1 MTPARVLMLTTGF
14 PRFVGDLFGSFVF
27 EQARALVARGVQV
40 EVLAPHER
48 GIARSEEVCGVGV
61 RRFRYM
67 WPASLQKVAYGGGI
81 PTNVRSSWLVRFE
94 LPLFFLGYALGAR
107 RCGGRADL
115 VHCHWTV
122 SGLVALWAL
131 GRKKKIVLSVRGS
144 DINLFKSGV
153 LRRLNGYI
161 TRRVDRVV
169 AVSAAIG
176 EQLAAGG
183 VERKK
188 IAVIYNGV
196 DERFC
201 PGDRDGQRRA
211 LDIPTDHFTVLFVGL
226 LVPVKGVEL
235 LLEALAAW
243 RDEPNWTCLLVGDGP
258 LLNEL
263 KARCAELGIAHAVRF
278 VGRRPSGEVAQW
290 MQAADALVLPSYS
303 EGRPNVVLEA
313 QACGLPVVA
322 TRVGGT
328 PELVRD
334 GETGLLVDSGSAE
347 QLGAALATLR
357 HQPDRRCQMGL
368 QARQHVE
375 RSGQT
380 WARSAEA
387 LHALYADVLGEN

>member
-1 MTPARVLMLTTGF
+1 MTSPRVLMLTTGF

-27 EQARALVARGVQV
+27 EQARALVARGVDV

-61 RRFRYM
+61 RRFRYA
-67 WPASLQKVAYGGGI
+67 WPAALQRVAYGGGI
-81 PTNVRSSWLVRFE
+81 PTNVRRSWLVRFE
-94 LPLFFLGYALGAR
+94 LPFFLLGYALGAR
-107 RCGGRADL
+107 RCAGRADL

-144 DINLFKSGV
+144 DVNLFNKGV

-161 TRRVDRVV
+161 AGRMDRIV
-169 AVSAAIG
+169 AVSADIG

-183 VERKK
+183 VEREK

-201 PGDRDGQRRA
+201 PGHREEQRRV
-211 LDIPTDHFTVLFVGL
+211 LDIPTGHFAVLFVGL
-226 LVPVKGVEL
+226 LVPVKGVEI
-235 LLEALAAW
+235 LLEALSAW
-243 RDEPNWTCLLVGDGP
+243 RAEPNWICLLVGDGP
-258 LLNEL
+258 LLDEL
-263 KARCAELGIAHAVRF
+263 NARCTELGVAHAVRF
-278 VGRRPSGEVAQW
+278 VGRRPSQEIPQW
-290 MQAADALVLPSYS
+290 MQAADTLVLPSYS

-334 GETGLLVDSGSAE
+334 GETGLLVDRGSVE
-347 QLGAALATLR
+347 QLRAALSLLR
-357 HQPDRRCQMGL
+357 RDPSRRSTIGF
-368 QARQHVE
+368 QARRHVE
-375 RSGQT
+375 ESGQT

-387 LHALYADVLGEN
+387 LQALYADVLEGG